1 MAAGRYRGGTPCSG
15 KTQFLRRLGVIK
27 IDHVRETHLPVS
39 DLLSHCRVEKTFILT
54 MALSHFFSFLE
65 TSLLVY
71 FQAVKDRF

>member
-1 MAAGRYRGGTPCSG
+1 MAS
-15 KTQFLRRLGVIK
+15 FGVIK
-27 IDHVRETHLPVS
+27 IDHVCETHLPVS
-39 DLLSHCRVEKTFILT
+39 DRLSHCRVEKTFMPT